1 MSERVVTIGDFVEVD
16 DFVEV
21 SEHGLMGTVR
31 RSLEAVGLRVVHE
44 LGGGEGSRAAADEL
58 PQLVL
63 VGSGSTGWAGRGTV
77 TFKEGRAAGAPVVV
91 VAMFDDEDSARAAMA
106 TGPRRQVAMAPN
118 MLTAREIEVL
128 EALAN
133 GASTGQVAQMLFIS
147 NKTVKNHLAHIYA
160 KLGASSRTQ
169 AVAAAVRLGI
179 VRIA

>member
-1 MSERVVTIGDFVEVD
+1 LVTISDFVELD

-31 RSLEAVGLRVVHE
+31 RSLEAVGLRVV
-44 LGGGEGSRAAADEL
+44 GDEGAAADQL

-63 VGSGSTGWAGRGTV
+63 VGSGSTGWPGRNVV

-106 TGPRRQVAMAPN
+106 SGRRGHMAPAPN
-118 MLTAREIEVL
+118 TLTTREVEVL
-128 EALAN
+128 QALAN
-133 GASTGQVAQMLFIS
+133 GASTYDLARSLFIS
-147 NKTVKNHLAHIYA
+147 HKTVKNHLAHIYA

-179 VRIA
+179 VRID

>member
-1 MSERVVTIGDFVEVD
+1 MD

-44 LGGGEGSRAAADEL
+44 LGGDDDRAGSATDER

-63 VGSGSTGWAGRGTV
+63 VGSGSAGWPGRDVV

-91 VAMFDDEDSARAAMA
+91 VAMFDDEDSAWAAMA
-106 TGPRRQVAMAPN
+106 SGTREHMAAAPN
-118 MLTAREIEVL
+118 TLTAREVEVL
-128 EALAN
+128 QALAN
-133 GASTGQVAQMLFIS
+133 GASTYEVARSLFIS

>member
-1 MSERVVTIGDFVEVD
+1 MTISDFVEVD
-16 DFVEV
+16 DFVV
-21 SEHGLMGTVR
+21 MSEDGLMRTVR
-31 RSLEAVGLRVVHE
+31 RSLEAVGLRVVGDSTASGMPMSE
-44 LGGGEGSRAAADEL
+44 LA
-58 PQLVL
+58 QLVL
-63 VGSGSTGWAGRGTV
+63 VGSGSTGWPGRDAV

-106 TGPRRQVAMAPN
+106 SGTRAHMAAGPN
-118 MLTAREIEVL
+118 TLTAREVEVL

-133 GASTGQVAQMLFIS
+133 GASTCDVARSLFIS
-147 NKTVKNHLAHIYA
+147 HKTVKNHLAHIYA

>member
-1 MSERVVTIGDFVEVD
+1 MTISDFVVD

-44 LGGGEGSRAAADEL
+44 LGGGEGPRATTDER

-63 VGSGSTGWAGRGTV
+63 VGSGSTGWPGRDVV

-91 VAMFDDEDSARAAMA
+91 VAMFDDENSARAAMA
-106 TGPRRQVAMAPN
+106 SGTREHMAAGPNA
-118 MLTAREIEVL
+118 LTTREVEVL
-128 EALAN
+128 QALAN
-133 GASTGQVAQMLFIS
+133 GASTGDVARSLFIS
-147 NKTVKNHLAHIYA
+147 HKTVKNHLAHIYA
-160 KLGASSRTQ
+160 KLGTSSRTQ

-179 VRIA
+179 VRID

>member
-1 MSERVVTIGDFVEVD
+1 
-16 DFVEV
+16 
-21 SEHGLMGTVR
+21 
-31 RSLEAVGLRVVHE
+31 
-44 LGGGEGSRAAADEL
+44 
-58 PQLVL
+58 
-63 VGSGSTGWAGRGTV
+63 V

-106 TGPRRQVAMAPN
+106 TGPRSQVAMAPN

>member
-44 LGGGEGSRAAADEL
+44 LGEGSRAAADEP

-63 VGSGSTGWAGRGTV
+63 VGSRSTGWAGRGTV
-77 TFKEGRAAGAPVVV
+77 TSKEGRAAGAPVVV

-106 TGPRRQVAMAPN
+106 TGPRRQAPMAPK
-118 MLTAREIEVL
+118 MLTAREMEVL

-147 NKTVKNHLAHIYA
+147 NKTVKNHLAHMYA

>member
-1 MSERVVTIGDFVEVD
+1 MSECVVTISDYVEVD

-21 SEHGLMGTVR
+21 SQQGLMRTVR
-31 RSLEAVGLRVVHE
+31 RSLEAVGLRV
-44 LGGGEGSRAAADEL
+44 LGNDGAAADKQ

-63 VGSGSTGWAGRGTV
+63 VGSGSTGWPGRNVV
-77 TFKEGRAAGAPVVV
+77 TFKEGRAAQAPVVV

-106 TGPRRQVAMAPN
+106 SGTREHMAAAPN
-118 MLTAREIEVL
+118 TLTAREVEVL
-128 EALAN
+128 QALAN
-133 GASTGQVAQMLFIS
+133 GASTYDVARSLFIS

-169 AVAAAVRLGI
+169 AVATAVRLGI